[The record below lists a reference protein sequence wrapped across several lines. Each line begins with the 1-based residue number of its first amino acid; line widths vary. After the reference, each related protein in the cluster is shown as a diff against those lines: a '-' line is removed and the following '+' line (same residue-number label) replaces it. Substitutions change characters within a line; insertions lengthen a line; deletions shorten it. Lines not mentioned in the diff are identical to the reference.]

1 MNVIF
6 LVLINIFEKKIF
18 WCICIL
24 VDNGKKCLLNFN
36 VF

>member
-18 WCICIL
+18 CICIL

>member
-18 WCICIL
+18 CICIL
-24 VDNGKKCLLNFN
+24 VDNGKS
-36 VF
+36 VY